1 MKTSFPV
8 LICSD
13 TWDMGLLSCF
23 SCRANGDIFIT
34 VLFLKME
41 LLEILEIEREKE
53 ETSKILLSLKG
64 SLGNNSKN
72 AANDDLIN
80 DNDG

>member
-1 MKTSFPV
+1 
-8 LICSD
+8 
-13 TWDMGLLSCF
+13 
-23 SCRANGDIFIT
+23 
-34 VLFLKME
+34 ME

-72 AANDDLIN
+72 AANDDLTYH
-80 DNDG
+80 DHDGW